1 MKQQIIISGRGG
13 QGVLFVTKL
22 LAEAGLEMGMNVL
35 TSETHGMA
43 MRGGT
48 VISHV
53 KVGGFKSPLIR
64 RGSADMGLFLT
75 LSDIAIHGDFVN
87 TAGYRVVNTDRSG
100 EYLFVDATTEAR
112 EKGSLLV
119 TNLVLLGYA
128 IAHRTLFCDAAVMKK
143 VIGKISNNR
152 NRELNLSGF
161 QRGLELKGGQQ

>member
-1 MKQQIIISGRGG
+1 MKQRIVISGRGG
-13 QGVLFVTKL
+13 QGVLFVTRL
-22 LAEAGLEMGMNVL
+22 LAEAGLALGMDVL

-64 RGSADMGLFLT
+64 RGSADMGFFLT
-75 LSDIAIHGDFVN
+75 LSDITIHGDFVN
-87 TAGYRVVNTDRSG
+87 TAGYRVVNTNLSG

-112 EKGSLLV
+112 EMGSLLV

-128 IAHRTLFCDAAVMKK
+128 IAHRTLFCDAMVMKK
-143 VIGKISNNR
+143 VIEKISNNR
-152 NRELNLSGF
+152 NRELNLVGF